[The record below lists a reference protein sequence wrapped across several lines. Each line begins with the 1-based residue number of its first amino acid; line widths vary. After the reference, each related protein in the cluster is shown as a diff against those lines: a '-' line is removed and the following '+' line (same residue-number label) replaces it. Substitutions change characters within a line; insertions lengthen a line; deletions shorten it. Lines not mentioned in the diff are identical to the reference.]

1 MRCTLSPF
9 PEVLAPFYFVLTF
22 LLEKIGVM
30 QYQIAGSYQYVDLNP
45 EACLSDMK
53 RGKNKIE

>member
-1 MRCTLSPF
+1 
-9 PEVLAPFYFVLTF
+9 
-22 LLEKIGVM
+22 M

-53 RGKNKIE
+53 RGKNKIEQMVIGDGQHKAPDELVEHSQWQGVED